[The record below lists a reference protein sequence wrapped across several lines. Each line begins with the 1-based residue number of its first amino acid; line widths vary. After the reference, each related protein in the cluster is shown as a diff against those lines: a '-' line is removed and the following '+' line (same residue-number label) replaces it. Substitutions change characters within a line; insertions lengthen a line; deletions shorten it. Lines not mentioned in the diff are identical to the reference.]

1 MGMKKSLFLSVFL
14 IVALCV
20 AQAVA
25 FAAEGGVDWNV
36 GTVRGRGYGVP
47 MANPVN
53 PGQAVATAREAA
65 IAEAYA
71 ALAEQVAGVSVDS
84 ERDVKNLQLMSKETN
99 TKVNAVIRNAKIV
112 NEKWDGN
119 LGMYFVEM
127 EMPMYGASNSLSSA
141 VLPVTPPQERENFP
155 KPTTKV
161 EVTVEIQ
168 QTRNAGGYTGLV
180 VDCRGMSLTP
190 AMSPVIKNTSGTKIY
205 GYKNLDSKKVIHNGM
220 AGYAS
225 DLGGATRA
233 GNRPLVVKA
242 VSLDNHNFNPVLSV
256 EDANR
261 VLAENEVSHFLDN
274 CAVVF
279 LR

>member
-1 MGMKKSLFLSVFL
+1 MKKSFLLSVFFL
-14 IVALCV
+14 VALCV

-25 FAAEGGVDWNV
+25 FAAEGGVDWGA
-36 GTVRGRGYGVP
+36 GTIRAKGYGVP
-47 MANPVN
+47 MEGPI
-53 PGQAVATAREAA
+53 PKGQKIASAREAA
-65 IAEAYA
+65 VAEAYA
-71 ALAEQVAGVSVDS
+71 ALAEQAEGVAVDS
-84 ERDVKNLQLMSKETN
+84 ERTVRNMQLVSKETH
-99 TKVNAVIRNAKIV
+99 TKVAAVIKNAKIV
-112 NEKWDGN
+112 NEKWDGE
-119 LGMYFVEM
+119 LYWIEM
-127 EMPMYGASNSLSSA
+127 EMPLYGASNSLSSA
-141 VLPVTPPQERENFP
+141 VLPETKPAERESFP
-155 KPTTKV
+155 KVTTKV
-161 EVTVEIQ
+161 KVTLEIQ
-168 QTRNAGGYTGLV
+168 KVRNAGGYTGLV
-180 VDCRGMSLTP
+180 VDCRGLNLTP

-225 DLGGATRA
+225 DMGGATRA

-261 VLAENEVSHFLDN
+261 VLAENEVSHFLEN

>member
-1 MGMKKSLFLSVFL
+1 MKKSFLLSVFL
-14 IVALCV
+14 LVALCV

-25 FAAEGGVDWNV
+25 FAAEGGVDW
-36 GTVRGRGYGVP
+36 GAGSVRGCGYGVP
-47 MANPVN
+47 MANPVSQ
-53 PGQAVATAREAA
+53 GQAVASAREAA

-84 ERDVKNLQLMSKETN
+84 ERTVRNMQLASKETN
-99 TKVNAVIRNAKIV
+99 TKVNAVIKNAKIID
-112 NEKWDGN
+112 EKWDGE
-119 LGMYFVEM
+119 LYWVEM
-127 EMPMYGASNSLSSA
+127 EMPLYGASNSLSSA
-141 VLPVTPPQERENFP
+141 VLPVTPPQERVSFP

-168 QTRNAGGYTGLV
+168 QTRSAGGYTGLI
-180 VDCRGMSLTP
+180 VDCRGLSLTP
-190 AMSPVIKNTSGTKIY
+190 AMSPVILNTSGTKIY

-225 DLGGATRA
+225 DMGGATRA

-242 VSLDNHNFNPVLSV
+242 VRLNNHNFNPVLSV

-261 VLAENEVSHFLDN
+261 VLAENDISHFLDN

>member
-1 MGMKKSLFLSVFL
+1 MSMKKSLLLSVCL

-25 FAAEGGVDWNV
+25 FAAPSGVDW
-36 GTVRGRGYGVP
+36 GSGAIRARGFGLP
-47 MANPVN
+47 MEGATS
-53 PGQAVATAREAA
+53 AAEAELTARDAA
-65 IAEAYA
+65 IADTYGELARIVDTVA
-71 ALAEQVAGVSVDS
+71 VDDATTAKDHRSHRETDIKVHAL
-84 ERDVKNLQLMSKETN
+84 
-99 TKVNAVIRNAKIV
+99 IRGARIV
-112 NEKWDGN
+112 YEEWTGEK
-119 LGMYFVEM
+119 YIIEM
-127 EMPMYGASNSLSSA
+127 EVPMYGATQSLSSA
-141 VLPVTPPQERENFP
+141 ILPETKPQERVSFP

-161 EVTVEIQ
+161 EVTVEVK
-168 QTRNAGGYTGLV
+168 QTRQAGGYTGLI
-180 VDCRGMSLTP
+180 VDCRGMSLNP

-205 GYKNLDSKKVIHNGM
+205 GYKNLESRKVIQNGM

-225 DLGGATRA
+225 DMGSATRA

-242 VSLDNHNFNPVLSV
+242 VRLENHNFNPVLSV

-261 VLAENEVSHFLDN
+261 VLAENDISHFLDN

>member
-1 MGMKKSLFLSVFL
+1 MKKSFLLSVFL
-14 IVALCV
+14 LVALCV

-25 FAAEGGVDWNV
+25 FAAEGGVDW
-36 GTVRGRGYGVP
+36 GAGSVRGRGYGVP
-47 MANPVN
+47 MANPVSQ
-53 PGQAVATAREAA
+53 GQAVASAREAA

-84 ERDVKNLQLMSKETN
+84 ERTVRNMQLASKETN
-99 TKVNAVIRNAKIV
+99 TKVNAVIKNAKIID
-112 NEKWDGN
+112 EKWDGE
-119 LGMYFVEM
+119 LYWVEM
-127 EMPMYGASNSLSSA
+127 EMPLYGASNSLSSA
-141 VLPVTPPQERENFP
+141 VLPVTPPQERVSFP

-168 QTRNAGGYTGLV
+168 QTRSAGGYTGLI
-180 VDCRGMSLTP
+180 VDCRGLSLTP
-190 AMSPVIKNTSGTKIY
+190 AMSPVILNTSGTKIY

-225 DLGGATRA
+225 DMGGATRA

-242 VSLDNHNFNPVLSV
+242 VRLNNHNFNPVLSV

-261 VLAENEVSHFLDN
+261 VLAENDISHFLDN

>member
-1 MGMKKSLFLSVFL
+1 MKRSLLVSGFL

-25 FAAEGGVDWNV
+25 FAADSVDYNAGKIRVQGWGLPMEGARTVDEAEL
-36 GTVRGRGYGVP
+36 TARD
-47 MANPVN
+47 A
-53 PGQAVATAREAA
+53 AVAD
-65 IAEAYA
+65 AYA
-71 ALAEQVAGVSVDS
+71 EMARAVDS
-84 ERDVKNLQLMSKETN
+84 VAVEDGRVVKNHRSNRETDM
-99 TKVNAVIRNAKIV
+99 KVSALIRGARIV
-112 NEKWDGN
+112 NEQWTGAK
-119 LGMYFVEM
+119 YIVEL
-127 EMPMYGASNSLSSA
+127 EMPLFGATNSLASA
-141 VLPVTPPQERENFP
+141 IFPETKPQERVSFP

-180 VDCRGMSLTP
+180 VDCRGLSLTK

-205 GYKNLDSKKVIHNGM
+205 GYKNLDSKKVIHSGM

-242 VSLDNHNFNPVLSV
+242 VRLEDHNFNPVLSV

-261 VLAENEVSHFLDN
+261 VLAENDISHFLDN